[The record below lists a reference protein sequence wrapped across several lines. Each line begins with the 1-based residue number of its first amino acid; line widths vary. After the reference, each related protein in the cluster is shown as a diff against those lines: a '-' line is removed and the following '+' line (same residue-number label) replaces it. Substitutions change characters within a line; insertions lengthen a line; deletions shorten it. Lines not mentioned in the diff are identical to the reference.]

1 MQMNNQAQ
9 TNKNEQKEVEEQ
21 KQKVKQLLPFLSETT
36 LGYRCKD
43 ISGEKNT
50 FTAHVEI
57 EPKQK
62 LKIKRSLQI
71 PVDLRIEAKDNDQLN
86 LKILYDGNEK
96 NF

>member
-1 MQMNNQAQ
+1 MNDQAQ
-9 TNKNEQKEVEEQ
+9 INKNSQIEVEEQ

-36 LGYRCKD
+36 LGYRCKS
-43 ISGEKNT
+43 ISGENNT

-62 LKIKRSLQI
+62 LKIKRSLKI
-71 PVDLRIEAKDNDQLN
+71 PIDLKIEEKNNDLLN
-86 LKILYDGNEK
+86 LKIQYDGNEK